1 MAIRLAVA
9 GGWPSGGEKE
19 REAQAT
25 SKDSEAG
32 LQEKVKKEGARRGE
46 KKERALAFVVF
57 TIGVRKHYTCSISL
71 RITLPFSSS
80 DIL

>member
-1 MAIRLAVA
+1 M
-9 GGWPSGGEKE
+9 GGTSGGEEE
-19 REAQAT
+19 REAKAT

-32 LQEKVKKEGARRGE
+32 LQERVKKEGARRGE
-46 KKERALAFVVF
+46 KKERALAFVAF
-57 TIGVRKHYTCSISL
+57 MIGVRKHYTCSISL

>member
-1 MAIRLAVA
+1 M
-9 GGWPSGGEKE
+9 GGTSGGEEE
-19 REAQAT
+19 REAKAT
-25 SKDSEAG
+25 RKDSEVG

-46 KKERALAFVVF
+46 KKERALAFLVF
-57 TIGVRKHYTCSISL
+57 TIGVRRHYTCSISL